1 MIKHNQ
7 TKPQLLGLDRG
18 GFLSSESWNEI
29 EDSLKWKTPF
39 LSMEEEC
46 CFSQFCLKVIFFIW
60 SSFEKV
66 MRVPV
71 IMFFGFSLY
80 QSMGYG
86 GRVYIPEGSIPFTV
100 YLKEIEFRG

>member
-1 MIKHNQ
+1 
-7 TKPQLLGLDRG
+7 
-18 GFLSSESWNEI
+18 
-29 EDSLKWKTPF
+29 
-39 LSMEEEC
+39 
-46 CFSQFCLKVIFFIW
+46 
-60 SSFEKV
+60 